1 LASLPSKHRWHSIGI
16 SLKAVRLCGVAL
28 LGFAMTRRNQ
38 FKTWSVFALEC
49 LLRLADITQPLLK
62 PSLPWPIPI
71 LPREP
76 ISVIRAAIHFALK
89 KNNLPIAHNHFLL
102 SQYGK
107 GKDCASLVL
116 S

>member
-28 LGFAMTRRNQ
+28 LGFAMTRRNH

-49 LLRLADITQPLLK
+49 LLRLSDITQPLLK

>member
-38 FKTWSVFALEC
+38 FKMWSVFALENV
-49 LLRLADITQPLLK
+49 LRLSDITQPLLE
-62 PSLPWPIPI
+62 PSLPRPVPI

-76 ISVIRAAIHFALK
+76 ISVICAAVHFALK
-89 KNNLPIAHNHFLL
+89 KNTLPVAHNHFLL
-102 SQYGK
+102 PQYAK
-107 GKDCASLVL
+107 GKECASLA
-116 S
+116 